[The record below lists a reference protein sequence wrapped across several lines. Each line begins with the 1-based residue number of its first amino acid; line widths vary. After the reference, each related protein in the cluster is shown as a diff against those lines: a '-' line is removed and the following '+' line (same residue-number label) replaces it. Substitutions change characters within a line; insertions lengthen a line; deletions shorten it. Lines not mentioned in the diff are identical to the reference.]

1 MPGFRI
7 FYVDAASG
15 HITGS
20 QDFNADDDLHAV
32 RRAEEYRTGS
42 AMELWGGT
50 RRIKAWESTST
61 SAEDRVI

>member
-20 QDFNADDDLHAV
+20 QDFNDVDDLDVV
-32 RRAEEYRTGS
+32 RRAAEYRTDGV
-42 AMELWGGT
+42 MGLWCEN
-50 RRIKAWESTST
+50 RRIKTWEAASP
-61 SAEDRVI
+61 SAKFRPS